1 MESKNLNKKI
11 ILLVDDEPDVL
22 FSVQLG
28 LESGGF
34 IVDSYQDPR
43 KALSEYRPGRYDLL
57 IIDIKMPFI
66 NGIELC
72 WRIRKIDPGAK
83 ICFLT
88 AINDLTAYNKH
99 YGQCLEGSQDRISFT
114 QKPLENK
121 VLLRIARTMI
131 ANDSRSSSH

>member
-72 WRIRKIDPGAK
+72 WRIRKIDPAAK